1 MGNRIDIGKRLPS
14 PSYLTGLPD
23 GVAERAQRV
32 VRAVGWIRDLNYKP
46 GVHLTYTAVIDAF
59 HELTQATDALGED
72 WLVLL
77 DMQTLV
83 DGAVKLV
90 EGMVKESVLPD
101 WAA

>member
-1 MGNRIDIGKRLPS
+1 MN
-14 PSYLTGLPD
+14 
-23 GVAERAQRV
+23 
-32 VRAVGWIRDLNYKP
+32 WIRDLNYKP

-90 EGMVKESVLPD
+90 EEMVKESELPD